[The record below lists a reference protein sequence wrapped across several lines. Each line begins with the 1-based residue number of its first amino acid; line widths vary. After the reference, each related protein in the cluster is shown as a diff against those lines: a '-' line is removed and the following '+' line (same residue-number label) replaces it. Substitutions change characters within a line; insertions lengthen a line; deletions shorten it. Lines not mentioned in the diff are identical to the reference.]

1 MTFGEKIK
9 KLRKEKHLTQ
19 EQLADKVGVHSNSV
33 SQWENGVIP
42 RMNKIL
48 EISNVLGTSSEYLL
62 NEDNDISSVVQ
73 QKKTDD
79 FSFIRDLIKTSHMM
93 IYENGNERFFIPTTS
108 EGFNFVERMRASQS
122 TKDLVVS
129 K

>member
-9 KLRKEKHLTQ
+9 KLRKEKNLTQ

-62 NEDNDISSVVQ
+62 AEDDDIPSVVQ

-79 FSFIRDLIKTSHMM
+79 FSFVRDLIKSSPMM
-93 IYENGNERFFIPTTS
+93 IYENGNERFFIPATS
-108 EGFNFVERMRASQS
+108 EGYKFVEKMRASQS
-122 TKDLVVS
+122 PKDLVVS